1 MVLQQEVDVMIFVRA
16 IQEADFL
23 LYIDA
28 LAKIVP
34 WLFAFDHTNYAG
46 WIPVNLYHLVTLK
59 YCHPVVYSEFLNGN
73 FTVKKTA
80 RHAFSAVAIDQAH
93 EQNNAAVIE
102 DGGAVD
108 LKEKPAALRRWMV
121 CGQEMARL

>member
-1 MVLQQEVDVMIFVRA
+1 MIFVRA

-28 LAKIVP
+28 LAEIVS
-34 WLFAFDHTNYAG
+34 WSLAFDNTSYAW
-46 WIPVNLYHLVTLK
+46 WIPVNLYPLVTLK
-59 YCHPVVYSEFLNGN
+59 YRHPDVCSEFLNGN

-80 RHAFSAVAIDQAH
+80 GPFSAVAIDQAH